1 MNQKELSFEDASK
14 KLDEIIAKLEN
25 GALSLDESVKLF
37 EEANALVSI
46 CQKHFM
52 LAKGKLSVIRDGFE
66 DVLKE
71 FE

>member
-37 EEANALVSI
+37 EEANVLVSI